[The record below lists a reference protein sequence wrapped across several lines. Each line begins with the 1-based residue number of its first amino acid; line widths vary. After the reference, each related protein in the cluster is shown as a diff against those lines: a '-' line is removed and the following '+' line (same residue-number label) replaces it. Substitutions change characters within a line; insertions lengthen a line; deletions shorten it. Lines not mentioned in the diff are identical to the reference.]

1 MKTLQL
7 LVLMLISSIAF
18 GQQKIAYNKTATGLE
33 YKIYSGGGKIKPQT
47 GDLIKT
53 ILVYTTVK
61 DSVIYDSRTSRP
73 ENIFELLAPT
83 FKGSL
88 EEGMLLMAIGD
99 SAIFRVPADS
109 IYTKTFKTKRPAY
122 VKKGSKLIFKI
133 KLLGVKSSDANK
145 SPEELAKELE
155 ELRIKEPVLL
165 ADFIELN
172 NITVPPT
179 ASGLYYIEKEA
190 GDGPLLDFGN
200 KVKIKYNCTTL
211 DGKVIDTQLTDG
223 VEIDLGTSK
232 ITKGM
237 EEGLRLMKVGTKGTL
252 IIPSDLAF
260 GQRKIGTVM
269 PYTTLIYDI
278 EIIEV
283 R

>member
-7 LVLMLISSIAF
+7 LVLMLISSTAF
-18 GQQKIAYNKTATGLE
+18 GQQKIIYNKTATGLE
-33 YKIYSGGGKIKPQT
+33 YKIYSGGGKIKPKT

-53 ILVYTTVK
+53 ILVYTTAK
-61 DSVIYDSRTSRP
+61 DSVIYDSRISRP

-83 FKGSL
+83 YKGSL
-88 EEGMLLMAIGD
+88 EEGMLLMAVGD
-99 SAIFRVPADS
+99 SAVFRVPADS
-109 IYTKTFKTKRPAY
+109 IYTKTFKTKRPPF

-133 KLLGVKSSDANK
+133 KLLGIKSSDANR
-145 SPEELAKELE
+145 SPEELVKELE
-155 ELRIKEPVLL
+155 ELRVKEPQLL

-179 ASGLYYIEKEA
+179 AIGLYYIEKEA